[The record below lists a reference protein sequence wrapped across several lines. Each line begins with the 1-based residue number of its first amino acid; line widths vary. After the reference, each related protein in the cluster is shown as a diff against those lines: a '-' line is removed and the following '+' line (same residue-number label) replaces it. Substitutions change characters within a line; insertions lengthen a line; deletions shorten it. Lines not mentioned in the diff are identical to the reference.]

1 MFSSSPHLAGQ
12 PPPAP
17 PWPLCLDLRT
27 RGLHSLRLSFSW
39 SEIHAVSILSRPSV
53 HSCLAKSLFLNPGVK
68 SEDQSVLEPDACYF
82 ISGFC
87 CFSSTCFVKCKVQAR
102 FMSLLQSSWPW
113 QLSSRSFV
121 NCSCMS
127 ESLSQFAEW
136 SVWVYKYPCSQC
148 HGSLV
153 SHIECHLV
161 F

>member
-1 MFSSSPHLAGQ
+1 MFSSSSSSSRTTPTC
-12 PPPAP
+12 PPLTPMFRSQD
-17 PWPLCLDLRT
+17 PWPAFPKTIVLLVQKYT
-27 RGLHSLRLSFSW
+27 LSAS
-39 SEIHAVSILSRPSV
+39 SHTGI
-53 HSCLAKSLFLNPGVK
+53 LFLNPGVK

-87 CFSSTCFVKCKVQAR
+87 CFSSTCFVKCKVRPALCLR
-102 FMSLLQSSWPW
+102 FNRPALAAFLQGALLT
-113 QLSSRSFV
+113 V
-121 NCSCMS
+121 SCMS